1 MLSVVGSKLI
11 SLNYNLCYECL
22 SIIFDCKRRLLWLLV
37 ANWLATSRQLV
48 AIVWQLVAN
57 QSPDAYLN
65 MKTGI
70 FLQIQDLAVYNTIQF
85 YLAPNNTGTKLRR
98 NDIPEVY
105 ISSARWEF

>member
-1 MLSVVGSKLI
+1 MCRQQVDFIELQFMLRMSV
-11 SLNYNLCYECL
+11 
-22 SIIFDCKRRLLWLLV
+22 IIFDCKRRLLWLLV

-70 FLQIQDLAVYNTIQF
+70 FLQIQDLAVEHFLSTKMI
-85 YLAPNNTGTKLRR
+85 ASTKLPLVGTTS
-98 NDIPEVY
+98 IL
-105 ISSARWEF
+105 A

>member
-70 FLQIQDLAVYNTIQF
+70 FLQIQDLAVSS
-85 YLAPNNTGTKLRR
+85 LASKNESLW
-98 NDIPEVY
+98 PEDLFL
-105 ISSARWEF
+105 ITFL

>member
-70 FLQIQDLAVYNTIQF
+70 FLQIQDLDGVKDNTF
-85 YLAPNNTGTKLRR
+85 GHLSYLLPH
-98 NDIPEVY
+98 
-105 ISSARWEF
+105 S

>member
-1 MLSVVGSKLI
+1 MLRMS
-11 SLNYNLCYECL
+11 E

-70 FLQIQDLAVYNTIQF
+70 FLQIQDLAD
-85 YLAPNNTGTKLRR
+85 GRRHLRT
-98 NDIPEVY
+98 NFILFPLH
-105 ISSARWEF
+105 ARDNGWIL

>member
-1 MLSVVGSKLI
+1 MECIVSRVVGGDVVSCRQQVDFIELQFMLRM
-11 SLNYNLCYECL
+11 SE

-70 FLQIQDLAVYNTIQF
+70 FLQIQDLADTLV
-85 YLAPNNTGTKLRR
+85 GTPADDRGKG
-98 NDIPEVY
+98 
-105 ISSARWEF
+105 